1 MKIKLSLFLIW
12 GFFTLHAQENTS
24 QSISVEKS
32 IFGVQTGFLG
42 VWVNNESKINSK
54 LALRTEIGM
63 DAGLW
68 NNIFNDDLG
77 LIFTPVLTL
86 EPRFYYNLEKRDSKS
101 KRIENNSGNFISV
114 KTSFHPDWF
123 VISTEDNLSV
133 IEDLSIIPTWGI
145 RRNLGESFN
154 LEAGFG
160 IGYQYTFAKN
170 IGYANNHSDVVANLN
185 LRIGYVF

>member
-1 MKIKLSLFLIW
+1 M
-12 GFFTLHAQENTS
+12 
-24 QSISVEKS
+24 
-32 IFGVQTGFLG
+32 
-42 VWVNNESKINSK
+42 
-54 LALRTEIGM
+54 RTEIGM

-68 NNIFNDDLG
+68 NNIFNDDRG

-86 EPRFYYNLEKRDSKS
+86 EPRFYYNLEKRDSKT

-114 KTSFHPDWF
+114 KTSFHPDWYSPRTILVSLKTF
-123 VISTEDNLSV
+123 L
-133 IEDLSIIPTWGI
+133 IIPTWGI
-145 RRNLGESFN
+145 RRNLGEFLN

-170 IGYANNHSDVVANLN
+170 IGYVNNHSDVVANLN